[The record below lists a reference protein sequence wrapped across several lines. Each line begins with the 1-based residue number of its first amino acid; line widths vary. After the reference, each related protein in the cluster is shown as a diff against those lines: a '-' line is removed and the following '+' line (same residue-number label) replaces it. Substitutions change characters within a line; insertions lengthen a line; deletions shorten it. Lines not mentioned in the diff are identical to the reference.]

1 MIKTMLLVGVG
12 GFFGTCGRFAMY
24 KLCDIFWHGAYPLGT
39 FTVNIIGCLLFG
51 LFSGI
56 FEKSNMLSPTQSAM
70 LITGFCGG
78 FTTFS
83 TFAGDICNLGTKCEW
98 GISAAYLALSVILGI
113 AMVWVGRAI
122 AQSIRFS

>member
-1 MIKTMLLVGVG
+1 MIRTMLLVGLG

-24 KLCDIFWHGAYPLGT
+24 RLCALFWNAPFPLGT
-39 FTVNIIGCLLFG
+39 FAVNIIGCFLFG

-56 FEKSNMLSPTQSAM
+56 FERSNLLSSTQSAM

-83 TFAGDICNLGTKCEW
+83 TFAGDICNLGGKGEW
-98 GISAAYLALSVILGI
+98 GVSAVYLALSVIVGI
-113 AMVWVGRAI
+113 AMVWLGRALV
-122 AQSIRFS
+122 QTLRVS

>member
-83 TFAGDICNLGTKCEW
+83 TFAGDICILGDKGQW
-98 GISAAYLALSVILGI
+98 GVSALYLAMSIILGI
-113 AMVWVGRAI
+113 AMVWLGRYI
-122 AQSIRFS
+122 AR